1 MLQGKEEGFQYGPG
15 FGGPG
20 KGIPPE
26 CPSPFAIQTVPFY
39 QLVAFRVLQ
48 VRLHSMRAAGCR
60 HPDKAVSVPMAQF
73 PAVYRQLGVVVY
85 RQGILCF
92 LTLFFLRSELPL
104 SLDPRPPVLRMD
116 PDLLG
121 LNLHTE
127 IYHQPLSTDIHRQDM
142 PHFPAPGKGFSYRN
156 FPPRL
161 VAPSMPTAEATAKVH
176 TPLWILWS
184 FRGLGHTVIVFL
196 PEGYFL
202 VVKGRLYL
210 PDIPVRVLHGREPQ
224 AIPQTFQSGLPL
236 RRGWVVLPQEGFKFV
251 SVPQMGLFRSR
262 QALTGQ
268 KQAKKILKI
277 PGQRIDA
284 VPQRIGLINSKACSC
299 RRTES

>member
-1 MLQGKEEGFQYGPG
+1 MFSEEMVVFSDTSSLFSAFTIKERPF
-15 FGGPG
+15 
-20 KGIPPE
+20 
-26 CPSPFAIQTVPFY
+26 PS
-39 QLVAFRVLQ
+39 
-48 VRLHSMRAAGCR
+48 S
-60 HPDKAVSVPMAQF
+60 
-73 PAVYRQLGVVVY
+73 
-85 RQGILCF
+85 
-92 LTLFFLRSELPL
+92 PL
-104 SLDPRPPVLRMD
+104 
-116 PDLLG
+116 
-121 LNLHTE
+121 
-127 IYHQPLSTDIHRQDM
+127 ISTY
-142 PHFPAPGKGFSYRN
+142 KGFSYRN

-184 FRGLGHTVIVFL
+184 FRGLGHTIIVFL

-284 VPQRIGLINSKACSC
+284 VPQRIGLINSKRRSELPFPLAALFIAMFARKIASC
-299 RRTES
+299 RSGDTRCCLCALIIWM